1 MSGQAS
7 NQSDQLIE
15 CKSQI
20 DGSVPVRS
28 SDPVLD
34 QIRFDRIR
42 FDRIRFNP
50 AAGAAVGAGSRKQQE
65 ASKQSAKRLRL

>member
-15 CKSQI
+15 YKSQI

-34 QIRFDRIR
+34 QIR